1 LEWTH
6 SPDAFA
12 GRNVMLQ
19 LSDVDERGFVAKVCD
34 FGLAHEIGGE
44 VGDLVRENVLGTISH
59 VSPEQ
64 IVEGKVVAEGGP
76 SQLSAP
82 ALGDL
87 LTMQF
92 SKSVVFDF
100 NYFQS
105 VLTLVCVFSSKRLS
119 LRSNDIVPRIFK
131 IYALHTFTCHTIVI
145 FIARNL
151 MI

>member
-1 LEWTH
+1 VD
-6 SPDAFA
+6 SDAPDAFA

-44 VGDLVRENVLGTISH
+44 VCDLVRENVLGTISH

-87 LTMQF
+87 LTAF
-92 SKSVVFDF
+92 FEIGRF
-100 NYFQS
+100 RFQ
-105 VLTLVCVFSSKRLS
+105 LF
-119 LRSNDIVPRIFK
+119 
-131 IYALHTFTCHTIVI
+131 
-145 FIARNL
+145 
-151 MI
+151 